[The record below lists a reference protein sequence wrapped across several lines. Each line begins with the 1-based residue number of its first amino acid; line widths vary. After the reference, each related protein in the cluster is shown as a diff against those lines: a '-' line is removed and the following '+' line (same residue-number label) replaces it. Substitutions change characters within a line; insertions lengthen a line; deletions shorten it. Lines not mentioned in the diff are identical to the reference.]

1 MIAKTLNTEKKM
13 RVLKAKREKPQ
24 CVHKRKCIRLTA
36 DFSVETLKARRP

>member
-1 MIAKTLNTEKKM
+1 MIAKTLNAENKM
-13 RVLKAKREKPQ
+13 RILKAKREKPQ